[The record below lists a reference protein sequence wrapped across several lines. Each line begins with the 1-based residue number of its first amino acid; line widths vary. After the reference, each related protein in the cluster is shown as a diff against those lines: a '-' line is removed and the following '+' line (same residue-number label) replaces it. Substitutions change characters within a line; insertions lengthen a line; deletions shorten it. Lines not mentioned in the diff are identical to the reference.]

1 MKFVIVARMQF
12 LRSISLK
19 KTIIFIFLVLT
30 DLLVKYFVFVNI
42 DLYKFI
48 KITNILDIAHIHNF
62 GVSFGL
68 FSGTISTLYL
78 IIISLSVVFFIVYLL
93 LNTQD
98 NLEYWGLLIIICGA
112 VGNIVDRFLNG
123 YVIDFIY
130 FHINQYYW
138 PAFNFADIYISIG
151 IIMIL
156 LNILKKLNFNKK

>member
-1 MKFVIVARMQF
+1 MQSYKVINLQKI
-12 LRSISLK
+12 L
-19 KTIIFIFLVLT
+19 IFFILLSF
-30 DLLVKYFVFVNI
+30 DLLSKYLVFNYI
-42 DLYKFI
+42 DLYQFI
-48 KITNILDIAHIHNF
+48 KITSFFDITHIHNF

-68 FSGTISTLYL
+68 FSGTISALYL